1 MDRCSRL
8 LAQVDL
14 RYMPPAKICSEHEVA
29 AESAICRVLQEV
41 VVGVFNESRH
51 LAIWVYTNNS
61 IRAIT
66 TDVQVASC
74 VKADAVDNHLGIAP
88 TDFSPTPLPAPQDP

>member
-1 MDRCSRL
+1 MDRCSRF
-8 LAQVDL
+8 LAWVDL
-14 RYMPPAKICSEHEVA
+14 RYMAPAKICSEHEVA

-51 LAIWVYTNNS
+51 LAIWVDTKNS

-74 VKADAVDNHLGIAP
+74 VMSDTVDNNIGTTQHYDDLTRYASG
-88 TDFSPTPLPAPQDP
+88 